1 VTDAETMDSILYLV
15 FPNFAPWGG
24 FQSQITYRYRPDGMN
39 PDGCIMD
46 IYLLDGFAADQPRP
60 ADAKTIRLDYDQ
72 KYADADGLG
81 LLGALF
87 DQDAGN
93 LPEVQRG
100 LMASKSRKA
109 ITASYQELR
118 IRHFHQTLARYLAG
132 DA

>member
-1 VTDAETMDSILYLV
+1 MIK
-15 FPNFAPWGG
+15 
-24 FQSQITYRYRPDGMN
+24 
-39 PDGCIMD
+39 
-46 IYLLDGFAADQPRP
+46 GFAADKPRP

-118 IRHFHQTLARYLAG
+118 IRHCHETLAKYLTAG
-132 DA
+132 D